1 VGPLLGLAGAGPVG
15 LVLLLLILVAIA
27 AGFIG
32 SLVGIGG
39 GLFLVPAL
47 VLLFGLD
54 IHYAIG
60 ASLIAVIANSCA
72 SGASYVD
79 EGLTDLRIGMFL
91 ESASV
96 VGGLLEALLAV
107 TLLAGQSELLTLAFV
122 PVILL
127 AMVLM
132 VRRRNVATDPN
143 VPMDAVAT
151 RLHLEGVYREEG
163 TGRSVRYGAHDSLL
177 GLGFAGLAGFA
188 AVLLGIGGGTF
199 NVPAMNAVMNIPLRI
214 ATATSTFKI
223 GLVAASGTIVYLFAG
238 DVLLLVAAPVALGS
252 MLGSYLGSR
261 YQFRAGTGALRDLFL
276 AVLTFAAISM
286 AARGLGYLS

>member
-1 VGPLLGLAGAGPVG
+1 VGPLLGLAGGGAVG
-15 LVLLLLILVAIA
+15 LVLLLLLLAAIG
-27 AGFIG
+27 AGFVG
-32 SLVGIGG
+32 SLIGIGG

-54 IHYAIG
+54 IHFAIG

-96 VGGLLEALLAV
+96 VGGLLGALLAV
-107 TLLAGQSELLTLAFV
+107 TVLGNQSNLLTLAFV
-122 PVILL
+122 PVVLV
-127 AMVLM
+127 AMFLM
-132 VRRRNVATDPN
+132 IRQRSVTTDPDA
-143 VPMDAVAT
+143 PMDAVAT
-151 RLHLEGVYREEG
+151 RLHLEGTYREEE
-163 TGRSVRYGAHDSLL
+163 TGRAVHYGVHQSFL
-177 GLGFAGLAGFA
+177 GLTFAGIAGFA

-199 NVPAMNAVMNIPLRI
+199 NVPAMNAVMNVPMRI

-252 MLGSYLGSR
+252 MAGSFLGSR
-261 YQFRAGTGALRDLFL
+261 YQFLAGAGALRTLFL
-276 AVLTFAAISM
+276 VVLAFAAISM

>member
-1 VGPLLGLAGAGPVG
+1 MIELAGSGPVD
-15 LVLLLLILVAIA
+15 LVLLLLVLVAIV
-27 AGFIG
+27 AGFVG

-72 SGASYVD
+72 SGSSYVD
-79 EGLTDLRIGMFL
+79 QGLTDLRVGMFL

-96 VGGLLEALLAV
+96 VGGLLAALLAV
-107 TLLAGQSELLTLAFV
+107 TLLASQSNALTLAFV
-122 PVILL
+122 PVVVIAILL
-127 AMVLM
+127 MLRHRKVETNPAL
-132 VRRRNVATDPN
+132 
-143 VPMDAVAT
+143 PMDAVAT
-151 RLHLEGVYREEG
+151 RLRLSGVYREEG
-163 TGRSVRYGAHDSLL
+163 TGRAAPYGARASLL
-177 GLGFAGLAGFA
+177 GLAFAGLAGFA

-199 NVPAMNAVMNIPLRI
+199 NVPAMNAVMNIPLRV

-223 GLVAASGTIVYLFAG
+223 GLVAAAGTIVYLFAG
-238 DVLLLVAAPVALGS
+238 DVLLLIAAPVALGS
-252 MLGSYLGSR
+252 IVGSLLGSR
-261 YQFRAGTGALRDLFL
+261 YQLRAGVGALRYLFL
-276 AVLTFAAISM
+276 GVLVFAAISM